1 MKNDIYG
8 EPEIIKYKNI
18 IAKVY
23 TPIITDQEREKRAEL
38 SKKAAISLVLS
49 RGKSST
55 FSCSEEIQRKSVGNL
70 NVSSVTVPYLTVPN
84 RT

>member
-23 TPIITDQEREKRAEL
+23 SPILTEEEKERRMTAMRKASVSMVL
-38 SKKAAISLVLS
+38 SK
-49 RGKSST
+49 GKT
-55 FSCSEEIQRKSVGNL
+55 K
-70 NVSSVTVPYLTVPN
+70 
-84 RT
+84 